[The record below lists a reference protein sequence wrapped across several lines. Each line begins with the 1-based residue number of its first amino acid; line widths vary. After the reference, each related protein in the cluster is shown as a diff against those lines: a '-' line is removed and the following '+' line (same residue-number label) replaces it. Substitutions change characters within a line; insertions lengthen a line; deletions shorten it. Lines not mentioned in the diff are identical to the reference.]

1 MLWVLLLLVNGQ
13 NGKSTELKPLLSKG
27 YQLILLVP
35 AMNEEG
41 VIEQTMHLF
50 LRETANLPNV
60 KMVIIDDASSDDTS
74 LLVKNFSKQAGG
86 KIQLLQRQMPH
97 AQTGKG
103 NALNWAYRQVI
114 MDSRDQNHLIC
125 GVLDADAYMAEESYQ
140 KVIQYFAK
148 DEKLD
153 LLQTRVG
160 MLETRNWL
168 QIMQDIEF
176 TVLNDWIQNTRN
188 RLGNAAASGNGQFIR
203 VSSVTAQHPW
213 GNALLEDFEFST
225 RFLLAGKKTLYAG
238 DVVVYQ
244 EAIDKPRPFI
254 KQRAR
259 WTQGGLD
266 CLFSY
271 WSRVL
276 RSPFINLPAK
286 MEITFYMLIP
296 FVTLF
301 TGTASLAVLVFT
313 LGHLDDYWWLL
324 EVLVGI
330 NLIFNTYIIVKYR
343 RTSHTRQYGLLVWTM
358 ITFSIYNYLLYPAI
372 VIAFC
377 KKISGQTNWVKTTH
391 GIKTTHRIKRKI
403 GKIEFLN
410 WLKQILSH

>member
-1 MLWVLLLLVNGQ
+1 
-13 NGKSTELKPLLSKG
+13 
-27 YQLILLVP
+27 
-35 AMNEEG
+35 MNEEG
-41 VIEQTMHLF
+41 IIEQTMRLF

-60 KMVIIDDASSDDTS
+60 KMVIIDDASSDDTA
-74 LLVKNFSKQAGG
+74 LLVKNFSKQSGG
-86 KIQLLQRQMPH
+86 KIQLLQRQLPQ

-103 NALNWAYRQVI
+103 NALSWAYQQVI
-114 MDSRDQNHLIC
+114 LDIRDRDHLIC

-140 KVIQYFAK
+140 KVIQYFAQ

-176 TVLNDWIQNTRN
+176 TVINDLIQNTRN

-203 VSSVTAQHPW
+203 VSSVTAQRPW

-225 RFLLAGKKTLYAG
+225 RFLMEGKKTLYAG
-238 DVVVYQ
+238 DAVVYQ
-244 EAIDKPRPFI
+244 EAIDKTRPFI

-266 CLFSY
+266 CLFGY

-286 MEITFYMLIP
+286 AEMTFYMLIP
-296 FVTLF
+296 FLTLF
-301 TGTASLAVLVFT
+301 TGIANLAVFVFT
-313 LGHLDDYWWLL
+313 LVNFDDYWGLL
-324 EVLVGI
+324 AVIVGI
-330 NLIFNTYIIVKYR
+330 NLTFNAYIIVQYQR
-343 RTSHTRQYGLLVWTM
+343 ASHTRQYGLLVWTV
-358 ITFSIYNYLLYPAI
+358 ITFDIYNYLLYPAI

-377 KKISGQTNWVKTTH
+377 KKISGRTNWVKTTH
-391 GIKTTHRIKRKI
+391 GTKKKSG
-403 GKIEFLN
+403 GK
-410 WLKQILSH
+410 SHEKSVKNSIF

>member
-1 MLWVLLLLVNGQ
+1 MR
-13 NGKSTELKPLLSKG
+13 
-27 YQLILLVP
+27 
-35 AMNEEG
+35 
-41 VIEQTMHLF
+41 LF

-60 KMVIIDDASSDDTS
+60 KMVIIDDASSDDTA

-86 KIQLLQRQMPH
+86 RIQLLQRQLPQAH
-97 AQTGKG
+97 TGKG
-103 NALNWAYRQVI
+103 NSLNWAYQQVVLK
-114 MDSRDQNHLIC
+114 SRDRYHLIC
-125 GVLDADAYMAEESYQ
+125 GVLDADAYMAKESYQ
-140 KVIQYFAK
+140 KVIQYFAQ

-176 TVLNDWIQNTRN
+176 TVINDLIQNTRN

-203 VSSVTAQHPW
+203 VSSVTAQRPW

-225 RFLLAGKKTLYAG
+225 RFLMEGKKTLYAG
-238 DVVVYQ
+238 DAVVYQ
-244 EAIDKPRPFI
+244 EAIDKLRPFI

-266 CLFSY
+266 CLFGY

-286 MEITFYMLIP
+286 AEMTFYMLIP

-301 TGTASLAVLVFT
+301 TGIANLAVFVFT
-313 LGHLDDYWWLL
+313 LGNFDDYWQLL
-324 EVLVGI
+324 AVIVGI
-330 NLIFNTYIIVKYR
+330 NLTFNAYIIVQYQR
-343 RTSHTRQYGLLVWTM
+343 ASHTREYGLLVWTV
-358 ITFSIYNYLLYPAI
+358 ITFAIYDYLLYPAI
-372 VIAFC
+372 VIAFF
-377 KKISGQTNWVKTTH
+377 KKISGRTNWVKTTH
-391 GIKTTHRIKRKI
+391 GIKRKN
-403 GKIEFLN
+403 GRKV
-410 WLKQILSH
+410 S

>member
-1 MLWVLLLLVNGQ
+1 MLLAAGQ
-13 NGKSTELKPLLSKG
+13 NGKSIELEPLLAKG

-41 VIEQTMHLF
+41 IIEQTMRLF

-60 KMVIIDDASSDDTS
+60 KMVIIDDASSDDTA
-74 LLVKNFSKQAGG
+74 LLVKSFSKQAGG
-86 KIQLLQRQMPH
+86 KIQLLQRQLPQ

-103 NALNWAYRQVI
+103 NALNWAYQQVVLG
-114 MDSRDQNHLIC
+114 SRDPSHLIC
-125 GVLDADAYMAEESYQ
+125 GVLDADAYMAEESYL
-140 KVIQYFAK
+140 KVIQYFAQ

-176 TVLNDWIQNTRN
+176 TVINDWIQNTRN

-203 VSSVTAQHPW
+203 VSSVSVQRPW

-225 RFLLAGKKTLYAG
+225 RFLLERKKTLYAG
-238 DVVVYQ
+238 DAVVYQ
-244 EAIDKPRPFI
+244 EAIDKPAPFI

-266 CLFSY
+266 CLFGY
-271 WSRVL
+271 WPKVL
-276 RSPFINLPAK
+276 RSPSINLPAK
-286 MEITFYMLIP
+286 AEMSFYMLIP

-301 TGTASLAVLVFT
+301 TGIASLIVFAFT
-313 LGHLDDYWWLL
+313 LSNFNDYWRLL
-324 EVLVGI
+324 AVIMAV
-330 NLIFNTYIIVKYR
+330 NLLFNMYIIIQYQRASQSK
-343 RTSHTRQYGLLVWTM
+343 QYGLLAWIV
-358 ITFSIYNYLLYPAI
+358 ITFAIYNYLLYPAI
-372 VIAFC
+372 LIAFY
-377 KKISGQTNWVKTTH
+377 KKISGRSNWVKTSH
-391 GIKTTHRIKRKI
+391 GIKRKI
-403 GKIEFLN
+403 GRKI
-410 WLKQILSH
+410 S

>member
-1 MLWVLLLLVNGQ
+1 MLLAAGQ
-13 NGKSTELKPLLSKG
+13 NGKSIELEPLLAKG

-41 VIEQTMHLF
+41 IIEQTMRLF

-60 KMVIIDDASSDDTS
+60 KMVIIDDASSDDTA

-86 KIQLLQRQMPH
+86 RIQLLQRQLPQ

-103 NALNWAYRQVI
+103 NALNWAYQQVI
-114 MDSRDQNHLIC
+114 LDGRDRDHLIC

-140 KVIQYFAK
+140 KVIQYFAQ

-153 LLQTRVG
+153 LLQTRVR

-176 TVLNDWIQNTRN
+176 TVFNDLIQNTRN

-203 VSSVTAQHPW
+203 ISSVTAQRPW

-225 RFLLAGKKTLYAG
+225 RFLMEGKKTLYAG
-238 DVVVYQ
+238 DAVVYQ
-244 EAIDKPRPFI
+244 EAIDKLRPFI

-266 CLFSY
+266 CLFGY
-271 WSRVL
+271 WSRLL

-286 MEITFYMLIP
+286 AEMTFYMLIP

-301 TGTASLAVLVFT
+301 TGIASLAVFVFT
-313 LGHLDDYWWLL
+313 LGNFDDYWWLL
-324 EVLVGI
+324 AVIVGI
-330 NLIFNTYIIVKYR
+330 NLLFNAYIIVQYQR
-343 RTSHTRQYGLLVWTM
+343 ASHTRQYGSLVWTV
-358 ITFSIYNYLLYPAI
+358 ITFAIYNYLLYPAI
-372 VIAFC
+372 VIAFF
-377 KKISGQTNWVKTTH
+377 KKISGRTNWVKTTH
-391 GIKTTHRIKRKI
+391 GIKRKI
-403 GKIEFLN
+403 GRKV
-410 WLKQILSH
+410 S

>member
-1 MLWVLLLLVNGQ
+1 
-13 NGKSTELKPLLSKG
+13 
-27 YQLILLVP
+27 
-35 AMNEEG
+35 MNEEG
-41 VIEQTMHLF
+41 IIEQTMRLF

-60 KMVIIDDASSDDTS
+60 KMVIIDDASSDDTA

-86 KIQLLQRQMPH
+86 RIQLLQRQLPQ

-103 NALNWAYRQVI
+103 NALNWAYQQVI
-114 MDSRDQNHLIC
+114 LDSRGRDHLIC
-125 GVLDADAYMAEESYQ
+125 GILDADAYMAEESYQ
-140 KVIQYFAK
+140 KVIQYFAQ

-176 TVLNDWIQNTRN
+176 TVINDLIQNTRN

-203 VSSVTAQHPW
+203 VSSVTAQRPW

-225 RFLLAGKKTLYAG
+225 RFLMEGKKTLYAG
-238 DVVVYQ
+238 NAVVYQ
-244 EAIDKPRPFI
+244 EAIDKLRPFI

-266 CLFSY
+266 CLFGY

-286 MEITFYMLIP
+286 AEMTFYMLIP

-301 TGTASLAVLVFT
+301 TGIASLAVFVFT
-313 LGHLDDYWWLL
+313 LGNFDDYWRLL
-324 EVLVGI
+324 AVMVGI
-330 NLIFNTYIIVKYR
+330 NLPFNAYIIVQYQR
-343 RTSHTRQYGLLVWTM
+343 ASQTRQYGLLVWTV
-358 ITFSIYNYLLYPAI
+358 ITFAIYNYLLYPAI

-377 KKISGQTNWVKTTH
+377 KKISGRTNWVKTTH
-391 GIKTTHRIKRKI
+391 GIKRKI
-403 GKIEFLN
+403 GRKV
-410 WLKQILSH
+410 S

>member
-1 MLWVLLLLVNGQ
+1 MLLAAGQ
-13 NGKSTELKPLLSKG
+13 NGKSIELEPLLAKG

-41 VIEQTMHLF
+41 IIEKTMRLF

-60 KMVIIDDASSDDTS
+60 KMVVIDDASSDDTA

-86 KIQLLQRQMPH
+86 RIQLLQRQLPQ

-103 NALNWAYRQVI
+103 NALNWAYQQVI
-114 MDSRDQNHLIC
+114 LDGRDRDHLIC

-140 KVIQYFAK
+140 KVIQYFAQ

-176 TVLNDWIQNTRN
+176 TVINDLIQNTRN

-203 VSSVTAQHPW
+203 VSSVTAQRPW

-225 RFLLAGKKTLYAG
+225 RFLMEGKKTLYAG
-238 DVVVYQ
+238 DAVVYQ
-244 EAIDKPRPFI
+244 EAIDKLRPFI

-266 CLFSY
+266 CLFGY
-271 WSRVL
+271 WSRLL

-286 MEITFYMLIP
+286 AEMTFYMLIP

-301 TGTASLAVLVFT
+301 TGIASLAVFVFT
-313 LGHLDDYWWLL
+313 LGNFDDYWWLL
-324 EVLVGI
+324 AVIVGI
-330 NLIFNTYIIVKYR
+330 NLLFNAYIIVQYQR
-343 RTSHTRQYGLLVWTM
+343 ASHTRQYGSLVWTV
-358 ITFSIYNYLLYPAI
+358 ITFAIYNYLLYPAI
-372 VIAFC
+372 VIAFS
-377 KKISGQTNWVKTTH
+377 KKISGRTNWVKTTH
-391 GIKTTHRIKRKI
+391 GIKRKI
-403 GKIEFLN
+403 GRKV
-410 WLKQILSH
+410 S

>member
-1 MLWVLLLLVNGQ
+1 MLLAAGQ
-13 NGKSTELKPLLSKG
+13 NGKSIELEPLLAKG

-41 VIEQTMHLF
+41 IIEQTMRLF
-50 LRETANLPNV
+50 LREIANLPNV
-60 KMVIIDDASSDDTS
+60 KMVIIDDASSDDTA

-86 KIQLLQRQMPH
+86 RIQLLQRQLPQ

-103 NALNWAYRQVI
+103 NALNWAYQQVI
-114 MDSRDQNHLIC
+114 LDSRDRDHLIC
-125 GVLDADAYMAEESYQ
+125 GVLDADAYMAEEIYQ
-140 KVIQYFAK
+140 KVIQYFAQ

-176 TVLNDWIQNTRN
+176 TVINDLIQNTRN

-203 VSSVTAQHPW
+203 VSSVTAQRPW

-225 RFLLAGKKTLYAG
+225 RFLMEGKKTLYAE
-238 DVVVYQ
+238 DAVVYQ
-244 EAIDKPRPFI
+244 EAIDKLRPFI

-266 CLFSY
+266 CLFGY

-286 MEITFYMLIP
+286 AEMTFYMLIP

-301 TGTASLAVLVFT
+301 TGIASLAVFVFT
-313 LGHLDDYWWLL
+313 LGNFDDYWQLL
-324 EVLVGI
+324 AVIVGI
-330 NLIFNTYIIVKYR
+330 NLLFNAYIIVQYQR
-343 RTSHTRQYGLLVWTM
+343 ASHTRQYGSLVWTV
-358 ITFSIYNYLLYPAI
+358 ITFAIYNYLLYPAI
-372 VIAFC
+372 VIAFF
-377 KKISGQTNWVKTTH
+377 KKISGRTNWVKTTH
-391 GIKTTHRIKRKI
+391 GIKRKI
-403 GKIEFLN
+403 GRKV
-410 WLKQILSH
+410 S

>member
-1 MLWVLLLLVNGQ
+1 MLLAAGQ
-13 NGKSTELKPLLSKG
+13 NGKSIELDPLLAKG
-27 YQLILLVP
+27 YQLVLLVP

-41 VIEQTMHLF
+41 IIEQTMRLF

-74 LLVKNFSKQAGG
+74 YLVKSFSKQAGG
-86 KIQLLQRQMPH
+86 KIQLLQRQLPQ

-103 NALNWAYRQVI
+103 NALNWAYQQVV
-114 MDSRDQNHLIC
+114 MDSRDRDHLIC

-140 KVIQYFAK
+140 KVIQYFAQ

-176 TVLNDWIQNTRN
+176 TVINDWIQNTRN

-203 VSSVTAQHPW
+203 VSSVTAQRPW

-225 RFLLAGKKTLYAG
+225 RFLLEGKKTLYAG
-238 DVVVYQ
+238 DAVVYQ

-266 CLFSY
+266 CLFGY
-271 WSRVL
+271 WPRVL
-276 RSPFINLPAK
+276 KSHRINLPAK
-286 MEITFYMLIP
+286 AEMSFYMLIP
-296 FVTLF
+296 FVTLV
-301 TGTASLAVLVFT
+301 TGIASLIVFVFT
-313 LGHLDDYWWLL
+313 LSNLDDYWRLL
-324 EVLVGI
+324 AVIVTV
-330 NLIFNTYIIVKYR
+330 NMIFNMYIIVQYQRASQTK
-343 RTSHTRQYGLLVWTM
+343 QYGLLIWTVL
-358 ITFSIYNYLLYPAI
+358 TFAFYNYLLYPAI
-372 VIAFC
+372 VIAFY
-377 KKISGQTNWVKTTH
+377 KKTSGRTNWVKTSH
-391 GIKTTHRIKRKI
+391 GIKRKI
-403 GKIEFLN
+403 GRKV
-410 WLKQILSH
+410 S

>member
-1 MLWVLLLLVNGQ
+1 MAGQ
-13 NGKSTELKPLLSKG
+13 NGKSIELELLLAKG

-41 VIEQTMHLF
+41 IIEQTMRLF

-60 KMVIIDDASSDDTS
+60 KMVIIDDASSDDTA

-86 KIQLLQRQMPH
+86 KIQLLQRQLPQ

-103 NALNWAYRQVI
+103 NALNWAYQQVVLG
-114 MDSRDQNHLIC
+114 SRDPDYLIC

-140 KVIQYFAK
+140 KVIQYFAQ

-176 TVLNDWIQNTRN
+176 TVINDWIQNTRN

-203 VSSVTAQHPW
+203 VSSVTAQRPW

-225 RFLLAGKKTLYAG
+225 RFLMEGKKTLYAG
-238 DVVVYQ
+238 DAVVYQ

-266 CLFSY
+266 CLFGY

-286 MEITFYMLIP
+286 AEMTFYMLIP

-301 TGTASLAVLVFT
+301 TGIASLAVLVFT
-313 LGHLDDYWWLL
+313 LGNFDDYWRLL
-324 EVLVGI
+324 AVIVAI
-330 NLIFNTYIIVKYR
+330 NLTFNAYIIVQYQRASQSK
-343 RTSHTRQYGLLVWTM
+343 QYGLLVWTV
-358 ITFSIYNYLLYPAI
+358 ITFAIYNYLLYPAI

-377 KKISGQTNWVKTTH
+377 KKISGRTNWVKTTH
-391 GIKTTHRIKRKI
+391 GIKRKI
-403 GKIEFLN
+403 GRKV
-410 WLKQILSH
+410 S